1 MVKAIVLGDLH
12 FHTNNV
18 KETNE
23 FIEKIL
29 VFMSKNTFDFIVILG
44 DVLHEHE
51 KLHTTP
57 LNNACFLINSLRKFA
72 PLYILVGNHDMI
84 NHQQFL
90 TTNHWMNT
98 LKEWDNVIV
107 VDKALHNKIQ
117 NKDFIFCPYVAP
129 GRFVEALNTIS
140 DVEWKDADCIF
151 AHQEFYGCKMGAII
165 STDGDKWSLDY
176 PNIISGHI
184 HSKQQ
189 IQKNIFYTGSSLQQA
204 FGESEENIIAD
215 IEFDDSKDYILN
227 EIDLNLTRKKILYMG
242 VEDVES
248 FELPETKDTLKLTLK
263 GNYEQFKTLK
273 KSKKYKELIKSGIKI
288 SYKHNRMENIDSIE
302 ENNEEENKD
311 FNDVLFRL
319 VINENNENLVSDYN
333 HIFLG
338 RSKNED
344 ILLI

>member
-29 VFMSKNTFDFIVILG
+29 VFMSQNTFDFIIILG

-57 LNNACFLINSLRKFA
+57 LNNACLLINSLRKFA
-72 PLYILVGNHDMI
+72 PLFILVGNHDMI

-107 VDKALHNKIQ
+107 VDKVLHRKIQ

-129 GRFVEALNTIS
+129 GRFIEALDTIS
-140 DVEWKDADCIF
+140 GVEWKDADCIF
-151 AHQEFYGCKMGAII
+151 AHQEFYGCKMGAIV
-165 STDGDKWSLDY
+165 STDGDKWLLDY

-215 IEFDDSKDYILN
+215 IEFNNSKDYILN
-227 EIDLNLTRKKILYMG
+227 EIDLNLARKKILYMG
-242 VEDVES
+242 VEDIES
-248 FELPETKDTLKLTLK
+248 FEPPETKDTIKLTVK

-288 SYKHNRMENIDSIE
+288 SYKHNRIDSIE
-302 ENNEEENKD
+302 ENNEENNEENKD
-311 FNDVLFRL
+311 FNDVLYRL
-319 VINENNENLVSDYN
+319 IVEENNENLVSDYN

-338 RSKNED
+338 RSKNEE